1 MPVEEFGGGPV
12 SPSWDAEQR
21 KNAALIVKI
30 GQQLG
35 MSRRDTLIALI
46 TAAQE
51 SSLRNLNHGDRDS
64 LGLFQQRPSQGW
76 GSREQVTDPVYA
88 TKKFFTE
95 LKKVQGR
102 NNMRLTEAAQAVQRS
117 AYPDAYAKYVGSM
130 RDMLRRYSKPGL
142 ITPSEA
148 RGGGTQPAPGQRP
161 PRATSQTFGSLDFGT
176 PGDSILDL
184 DEPRMVGGSAQDA
197 LGATTDTQVG
207 APGLGSPLA
216 GVPQA
221 NQLTSLAPYDSP
233 ESYADAAGVGMGFQ
247 KGVDGWRKGVV
258 EYARQFVGTPYVW
271 GGTSPDGFDCSGLLQ
286 YVFKDF
292 GINLPRVSF
301 QQANYGKR
309 VSWQKA
315 KPGDLIGWDN
325 SSRNNG
331 ADHVA
336 LYLGN
341 GRILEAARP
350 GTNVRIRKLDPNDP
364 DDAAAWGV
372 RINK

>member
-12 SPSWDAEQR
+12 SQSWSAEQR
-21 KNAALIVKI
+21 KNAALIVKV
-30 GQQLG
+30 GQQIG
-35 MSRRDTLIALI
+35 MSRRDILIGLI

-51 SSLRNLNHGDRDS
+51 SSLRNLDYGDRDS
-64 LGLFQQRPSQGW
+64 LGLFQQRPSMGW

-95 LKKVQGR
+95 LKKVHGR

-117 AYPDAYAKYVGSM
+117 AYPDAYAKHVGAM
-130 RDMLRRYSKPGL
+130 RGLLRRYSKPGL

-148 RGGGTQPAPGQRP
+148 RGGGARPTPGQRP
-161 PRATSQTFGSLDFGT
+161 SAPVSSQTFGSLDLET
-176 PGDSILDL
+176 PGDSIIDPGSL
-184 DEPRMVGGSAQDA
+184 RGAGGSAQNA
-197 LGATTDTQVG
+197 LAATTDTQVG

-221 NQLTSLAPYDSP
+221 GELTSMAAFDSP
-233 ESYADAAGVGMGFQ
+233 EEYADAAGVGMRLGQ

-258 EYARQFVGTPYVW
+258 EFAKQFVGTPYVW
-271 GGTSPDGFDCSGLLQ
+271 GGTSPDGFDCSGLPQ
-286 YVFKDF
+286 YVFKEF

-309 VSWQKA
+309 IGLDRL
-315 KPGDLIGWDN
+315 KPGDLVAWDN

-336 LYLGN
+336 IYAGN
-341 GRILEAARP
+341 GQIIESARP
-350 GTNVRIRKLDPNDP
+350 GTNVRVRRLDPSED
-364 DDAAAWGV
+364 AWGV
-372 RINK
+372 RIKK

>member
-12 SPSWDAEQR
+12 NPSWDAEQR

-30 GQQLG
+30 GQQIG
-35 MSRRDTLIALI
+35 MSRRDILVGLI

-51 SSLRNLNHGDRDS
+51 SSLRNLDYGDRDS

-117 AYPDAYAKYVGSM
+117 AYPDAYAKHVGAM

-148 RGGGTQPAPGQRP
+148 RGGGTQPAPGQRA
-161 PRATSQTFGSLDFGT
+161 PRVTSQTFGSLEFDMDT
-176 PGDSILDL
+176 PGDELID
-184 DEPRMVGGSAQDA
+184 PGGMVGGSAQNA
-197 LGATTDTQVG
+197 LAATTDTQVG

-233 ESYADAAGVGMGFQ
+233 EDYADAAGTGMRLGQ

-258 EYARQFVGTPYVW
+258 EYAKQFVGTPYVW

-292 GINLPRVSF
+292 GINLPRVSY

-309 VSWQKA
+309 ISLDKL
-315 KPGDLIGWDN
+315 KPGDLVSWDN

-331 ADHVA
+331 ADHIA
-336 LYLGN
+336 IYAGN
-341 GRILEAARP
+341 GQIIEAARP
-350 GTNVRIRKLDPNDP
+350 GTNVRVRRLDPNED
-364 DDAAAWGV
+364 AWGV
-372 RINK
+372 RISK